1 MKEKPPP
8 RGVHGGLPPAPR
20 ALLRY
25 KIILPFIA
33 LLGFIGV
40 FGTTVVTRQAS
51 DTAAAE
57 FDSSLLRAS
66 LLANDHF
73 AVLEADR
80 LAQLRAA
87 TDTVGVADAVAA
99 ADVSTLQKLLAPI
112 QANARPANVVV
123 QVLNRRGD
131 QLLAISQ
138 PSTEPTPSAT
148 AQFAD
153 EPVIAQVLAGTSDAS
168 GDRYVF
174 LDSDLTHP
182 TLYWVGPVR
191 TTDSQVVGAILLGES
206 LSEIAQGI
214 RSSHASELI
223 FYGPQGQVLTS
234 SLPTSPALPA
244 NVTALIGQ
252 EQPVRLME
260 TLAGHQYG
268 VLFTDWTMRGTLLG
282 YLSVALP
289 ADSLNASIAQIN
301 GVLIL
306 LFVLAALLTLLIGGV
321 LANRISRPI
330 EQLVAS
336 TRAVAGG
343 NLSHRAS
350 VRGRDEIG
358 YLALSFNEM
367 TASLEAKTRA
377 LEESYFASMEA
388 LARALDARD
397 ASTFGHS
404 ARVAAISMELADALD
419 LPTSQREAL
428 RRAALLHDIGKIG
441 VNDRIL
447 RKPGPLSTA
456 ELAEIREHPL
466 TGYDMLRGLPFL
478 QESLA
483 AVRHHHERWDGTGYP
498 DRLKGEAI
506 PLIVRILS
514 VADVFDATSSK
525 RPYRTGESLHFAR
538 QVIKEG
544 AGTQLDPR
552 VVKAFEQRAERLAE
566 LLKTIDTT
574 AGDPGQFI
582 WMEEAG

>member
-1 MKEKPPP
+1 
-8 RGVHGGLPPAPR
+8 
-20 ALLRY
+20 
-25 KIILPFIA
+25 
-33 LLGFIGV
+33 
-40 FGTTVVTRQAS
+40 
-51 DTAAAE
+51 
-57 FDSSLLRAS
+57 
-66 LLANDHF
+66 
-73 AVLEADR
+73 
-80 LAQLRAA
+80 
-87 TDTVGVADAVAA
+87 
-99 ADVSTLQKLLAPI
+99 
-112 QANARPANVVV
+112 
-123 QVLNRRGD
+123 
-131 QLLAISQ
+131 
-138 PSTEPTPSAT
+138 
-148 AQFAD
+148 
-153 EPVIAQVLAGTSDAS
+153 
-168 GDRYVF
+168 
-174 LDSDLTHP
+174 
-182 TLYWVGPVR
+182 
-191 TTDSQVVGAILLGES
+191 
-206 LSEIAQGI
+206 
-214 RSSHASELI
+214 
-223 FYGPQGQVLTS
+223 
-234 SLPTSPALPA
+234 
-244 NVTALIGQ
+244 
-252 EQPVRLME
+252 ME

-282 YLSVALP
+282 YLGVALP

-336 TRAVAGG
+336 TRAVASG

-441 VNDRIL
+441 VNDSIL
-447 RKPGPLSTA
+447 RKPGPLSKA

-538 QVIKEG
+538 QVIREG

-566 LLKTIDTT
+566 LLKTIDTM